1 LYVIVGLVIIPA
13 YGGVLGELSV
23 ELVELGVLGEERFGE
38 SADTDRDEGRLLG
51 WEMGAGPSS
60 WAKDG
65 CHHHWKSGWE

>member
-1 LYVIVGLVIIPA
+1 MIVGLVIIPA

-51 WEMGAGPSS
+51 
-60 WAKDG
+60 
-65 CHHHWKSGWE
+65 